1 MFVYAKALKI
11 PNAEIPETRRGNGNG
26 KVARCHVL
34 LGAAGTRTFEV
45 ACFAC
50 VSQGPILTLHG
61 DVVNYLYPS
70 PCLSKSTTAKAS
82 GS

>member
-45 ACFAC
+45 ACLLRVCF
-50 VSQGPILTLHG
+50 
-61 DVVNYLYPS
+61 
-70 PCLSKSTTAKAS
+70 S
-82 GS
+82 GSNPNSAW